1 MALPINFNPS
11 APIPNGPFY
20 SPLTNALSS
29 IAGPLIVGAGLS
41 INFAT
46 STISATGGGAGAGT
60 VTSVATGSGLTGGP
74 ITTTGTIA
82 LANTAVTPGT
92 YNYST
97 FTVDAQG
104 RLTAASNGIAPNT
117 TVTAPITNSGTAV
130 APIIGLA
137 NTAVTPG
144 SYINASLTVD
154 AKGRLT
160 AASSGTPPVTAVTG
174 TAPIA
179 VTAGTAPVVS
189 IAAASTTA
197 PGAVQLNNTVASTST
212 TLALTA
218 AQGKVLQDQITTL
231 LTTPGIDLAG
241 TIDASSGLVLSV
253 TSVGTTAGYTVSSIL
268 PVASVTSVDT
278 YVIVTTAGTLTP
290 PGGVPT
296 VATVGDWFLVSET
309 SPGVYAWTFLN
320 VGFDAPIATTSVA
333 GIACLSTN
341 ALAQA
346 GTDTTTALT
355 PAAGAS
361 AYVAKSALVA
371 KGAILG
377 ASAACTPSALAVGTD
392 GQMLVACSTTTTGLC
407 WINQPAAAIP
417 CATITGKGAIVTG
430 SAASTPTAL
439 AVGTDGQM
447 LVACNAAASGLCWIA
462 QPAAAIP
469 CATITGKGA
478 LISGTAASTPVALPV
493 GTNGQVL
500 VACSTSASGL
510 CWADAPLPDAT
521 PVIAGIV
528 KGCTENALLNTFL
541 GCQTTAASPSGT
553 GNTAIGYNSGLSLSS
568 GGSNTAVGALSL
580 VSNDSGSSNSAF
592 GTNALTANVSGLSN
606 TAVGANALTGT
617 TAATGNTAV
626 GTGSLAGNTLGCF
639 NTALGCNAGSTLVG
653 VSNRNVILGSNVEPL
668 ATTGSCQLA
677 IGFDSGCNW
686 LTGNSTKAIK
696 PGAGII
702 DCANSCGTNRQA
714 LVSNGANA
722 VCWSDMCA
730 TPTDRGFVL
739 GCTPTTGE
747 NVALGSAAGVGLVCN
762 VYIGHRAGSNA
773 VTASTTSN
781 NVAIGAWAA
790 RCITTGSS
798 NVIVGKCAA
807 FALTSGDSNTIVG
820 ATAGQQLTT
829 ATGNT
834 LIGYGAGLSG
844 PGSTNVMIGNGAGVN
859 ANALSC
865 CNIFIGQQT
874 GSCIQDC
881 CCNIII
887 GHNSNNINP
896 TFKSVILG
904 NGINT
909 GDTGNRVII
918 GQGGANCACFNFCVD
933 IGWTFVSDARIKEGV
948 TALPVKAESFINA
961 LRPVSYCFLDRETKT
976 SLGDKHCNVGF
987 IAQEVEKAMGDHGLA
1002 EITSLVTK
1010 PKDEDGY
1017 YSMTDAGF
1025 TPFLVK
1031 AIQELSAKVAALEAK
1046 LAE

>member
-1 MALPINFNPS
+1 
-11 APIPNGPFY
+11 
-20 SPLTNALSS
+20 
-29 IAGPLIVGAGLS
+29 
-41 INFAT
+41 
-46 STISATGGGAGAGT
+46 
-60 VTSVATGSGLTGGP
+60 
-74 ITTTGTIA
+74 
-82 LANTAVTPGT
+82 
-92 YNYST
+92 
-97 FTVDAQG
+97 
-104 RLTAASNGIAPNT
+104 
-117 TVTAPITNSGTAV
+117 
-130 APIIGLA
+130 
-137 NTAVTPG
+137 
-144 SYINASLTVD
+144 
-154 AKGRLT
+154 
-160 AASSGTPPVTAVTG
+160 
-174 TAPIA
+174 
-179 VTAGTAPVVS
+179 
-189 IAAASTTA
+189 
-197 PGAVQLNNTVASTST
+197 
-212 TLALTA
+212 
-218 AQGKVLQDQITTL
+218 
-231 LTTPGIDLAG
+231 
-241 TIDASSGLVLSV
+241 
-253 TSVGTTAGYTVSSIL
+253 
-268 PVASVTSVDT
+268 
-278 YVIVTTAGTLTP
+278 
-290 PGGVPT
+290 
-296 VATVGDWFLVSET
+296 
-309 SPGVYAWTFLN
+309 
-320 VGFDAPIATTSVA
+320 
-333 GIACLSTN
+333 
-341 ALAQA
+341 
-346 GTDTTTALT
+346 
-355 PAAGAS
+355 
-361 AYVAKSALVA
+361 
-371 KGAILG
+371 
-377 ASAACTPSALAVGTD
+377 
-392 GQMLVACSTTTTGLC
+392 
-407 WINQPAAAIP
+407 
-417 CATITGKGAIVTG
+417 
-430 SAASTPTAL
+430 
-439 AVGTDGQM
+439 
-447 LVACNAAASGLCWIA
+447 
-462 QPAAAIP
+462 
-469 CATITGKGA
+469 
-478 LISGTAASTPVALPV
+478 
-493 GTNGQVL
+493 
-500 VACSTSASGL
+500 
-510 CWADAPLPDAT
+510 
-521 PVIAGIV
+521 
-528 KGCTENALLNTFL
+528 
-541 GCQTTAASPSGT
+541 
-553 GNTAIGYNSGLSLSS
+553 
-568 GGSNTAVGALSL
+568 
-580 VSNDSGSSNSAF
+580 
-592 GTNALTANVSGLSN
+592 
-606 TAVGANALTGT
+606 
-617 TAATGNTAV
+617 
-626 GTGSLAGNTLGCF
+626 
-639 NTALGCNAGSTLVG
+639 
-653 VSNRNVILGSNVEPL
+653 
-668 ATTGSCQLA
+668 
-677 IGFDSGCNW
+677 

-773 VTASTTSN
+773 VTGSTTSN

-807 FALTSGDSNTIVG
+807 FALTSGVSNTIVG

-829 ATGNT
+829 AVGNT
-834 LIGYGAGLSG
+834 LIGFGAGLSG